1 MKFVNSCT
9 DGDVKQIFH
18 KSRLCKLRVSP
29 TETAMTDVLREVN
42 NWSFSYF
49 QSRYAHFSWIIFQ
62 LKVELQL
69 TGRKT
74 SAQVAIMKRLDHPN
88 IVKLYEIIN
97 DPQSDNM
104 YLGMWLHQFVKN
116 GVWFELSPILSLV
129 FTMFV
134 VDSSDLLLIPYS

>member
-1 MKFVNSCT
+1 
-9 DGDVKQIFH
+9 
-18 KSRLCKLRVSP
+18 
-29 TETAMTDVLREVN
+29 
-42 NWSFSYF
+42 
-49 QSRYAHFSWIIFQ
+49 
-62 LKVELQL
+62 
-69 TGRKT
+69 
-74 SAQVAIMKRLDHPN
+74 MKRLDHPN